1 MNIGE
6 RTLEGVVEFFFLSFQ
21 MRVHTIRLWALG
33 SLNQLF
39 SKASTSAVKI
49 PGFFF
54 LRAKTALIE
63 KDQMHVIS

>member
-1 MNIGE
+1 MS
-6 RTLEGVVEFFFLSFQ
+6 RK

-63 KDQMHVIS
+63 KDQMHVLEKDQRDLQQGVILCKRH